1 MNIHTKQAIRQL
13 TKVNVLALSS
23 YIRIEKEITIFAT
36 LEKLIEFQQA
46 KHILCYWAL
55 SDEVN
60 TALLIRSWEK
70 EKQFYL
76 PVVKNNELVIKP
88 YSSNKEL
95 QQGAF
100 AIQEPTTD
108 SEVSLSV
115 IDLIIVPGVAFDEL
129 GNRLGRGKGYYDRLL
144 QQQSITK
151 IALAYSEQVYESIPT
166 ELHDVKMD
174 IVLSA

>member
-1 MNIHTKQAIRQL
+1 MNTHTKQAIRQV

-23 YIRIEKEITIFAT
+23 FIRIEKEITIFAK

-55 SDEVN
+55 PDEVN
-60 TALLIRSWEK
+60 TALLIRAWEK

-88 YSSNKEL
+88 YSSSNKL
-95 QQGAF
+95 LSGAF
-100 AIQEPTTD
+100 AIQEPQTD
-108 SEVSLSV
+108 TEVALST
-115 IDLIIVPGVAFDEL
+115 IDLVIVPGVAFDTL

-144 QQQSITK
+144 SQEKRTTIG
-151 IALAYSEQVYESIPT
+151 IAYAEQLYETIPT